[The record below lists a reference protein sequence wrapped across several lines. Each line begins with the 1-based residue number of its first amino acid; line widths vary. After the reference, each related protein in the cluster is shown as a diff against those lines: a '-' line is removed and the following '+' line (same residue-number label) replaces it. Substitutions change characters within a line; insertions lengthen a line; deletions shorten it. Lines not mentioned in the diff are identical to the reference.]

1 MDGIIEQICTPH
13 IVRTL
18 YIAHDHI
25 SGILQKVILYFAEL
39 LIEIDNYSILHLFK
53 MTQINLD
60 LY

>member
-39 LIEIDNYSILHLFK
+39 LIEIDNYSHFTFI
-53 MTQINLD
+53 
-60 LY
+60 